1 MTIFQHKTQPIT
13 ISYTE
18 YSKLSALEKQDFIIV
33 NNTNTTNNVTNTTVN
48 NETKDILGLG
58 EVAGAVVVA
67 PLVIVG
73 SIFGLFD

>member
-1 MTIFQHKTQPIT
+1 MTTFQHKTQPIT
-13 ISYTE
+13 ISYSE
-18 YSKLSALEKQDFIIV
+18 YIKLSTSEKQDFTIV
-33 NNTNTTNNVTNTTVN
+33 NSTQTTNNTTV
-48 NETKDILGLG
+48 TKDVLGLG

>member
-1 MTIFQHKTQPIT
+1 MTVFQHKTQPIT
-13 ISYTE
+13 ITYSE
-18 YSKLSALEKQDFIIV
+18 YNRLSASEKQDFMIV
-33 NNTNTTNNVTNTTVN
+33 NSPQTTNSTTIN
-48 NETKDILGLG
+48 NQTTDVLGLG